1 MSRPVLEKLAP
12 WLATLVLLLLWQLA
26 VMVFH
31 IESFVLPTP
40 LEAIYQIY
48 VNRYALMVHGLATLG
63 TTLAGFAIAVVF
75 GLLLG
80 ILVGSFRLAYV
91 SLYPVLI
98 GFNSVPKAALVPIL
112 VIWFGVGTIPA
123 VLAAFLLS
131 FFPVLVNVATGFATI
146 EPELLD
152 VLRVLGATRRDMI
165 VKIGIPR
172 SLPYFFASLKIAI
185 TLSFVGSVIAEII
198 AGNNGIGNVM
208 LIASS
213 NFNVPLVFAALLV
226 VGIMGVSMYA
236 LFAFLELGSHHGP
249 CVDRVLIMRPAAECA
264 QAHRIGKRWIGEAI
278 CVPQLQAAGS

>member
-1 MSRPVLEKLAP
+1 MSRSTVENLAP
-12 WLATLVLLLLWQLA
+12 WLATLLLLLVWQLA
-26 VMVFH
+26 VMAFH
-31 IESFVLPTP
+31 IEEFVLPTP
-40 LEAIYQIY
+40 IEAIRQIY
-48 VNRYALMVHGLATLG
+48 INRYALAVHGLATLL
-63 TTLAGFAIAVVF
+63 TTLGGFVIAVVF

-91 SLYPVLI
+91 ALYPILI
-98 GFNSVPKAALVPIL
+98 GFNSVPKAALVPVL
-112 VIWFGVGTIPA
+112 VIWFGVGWVPA

-131 FFPVLVNVATGFATI
+131 FFPVVVNVATGFATI

-165 VKIGIPR
+165 LKIGIPR

-185 TLSFVGSVIAEII
+185 TLSFVGTVIAEII

-226 VGIMGVSMYA
+226 VGVMGVSMYA
-236 LFAFLELGSHHGP
+236 IFAVLETRFTSWSVRGRGLEYATGG
-249 CVDRVLIMRPAAECA
+249 
-264 QAHRIGKRWIGEAI
+264 
-278 CVPQLQAAGS
+278 

>member
-1 MSRPVLEKLAP
+1 VSRSTLETLAP
-12 WLATLVLLLLWQLA
+12 WVTTLLLLALWQLG
-26 VMVFH
+26 VMAFH
-31 IESFVLPTP
+31 IEVFVLPTP
-40 LEAIYQIY
+40 VEAIYQIY
-48 VNRYALMVHGLATLG
+48 VNRYALAVHGLATLS

-91 SLYPVLI
+91 SFYPILI
-98 GFNSVPKAALVPIL
+98 GFNSVPKAALVPVL
-112 VIWFGVGTIPA
+112 VIWFGVGTVPA
-123 VLAAFLLS
+123 VITAFLLS
-131 FFPVLVNVATGFATI
+131 FFPVVVNVATGFATI

-152 VLRVLGATRRDMI
+152 VLRALGASRRDMI

-185 TLSFVGSVIAEII
+185 TLSFVGTVIAEIV

-226 VGIMGVSMYA
+226 VGFMGVAMYA
-236 LFAFLELGSHHGP
+236 IFAVLETRFTAWSVRGRGLEYATGG
-249 CVDRVLIMRPAAECA
+249 
-264 QAHRIGKRWIGEAI
+264 
-278 CVPQLQAAGS
+278 

>member
-1 MSRPVLEKLAP
+1 MSKPLVENLAP
-12 WLATLVLLLLWQLA
+12 WLATLLLLVLWQLG

-40 LEAIYQIY
+40 LEAIYEIY
-48 VNRYALMVHGLATLG
+48 VNRYALTVHGLATLG

-112 VIWFGVGTIPA
+112 VIWFGVGTVPA

-131 FFPVLVNVATGFATI
+131 FFPVVVNVATGFATI

-152 VLRVLGATRRDMI
+152 VLRVLGATRRDMV

-208 LIASS
+208 LIATS

-226 VGIMGVSMYA
+226 VGVMGVSMYA
-236 LFAFLELGSHHGP
+236 IFAFLETRFTSWSVRGGGLDYATGG
-249 CVDRVLIMRPAAECA
+249 
-264 QAHRIGKRWIGEAI
+264 
-278 CVPQLQAAGS
+278 

>member
-1 MSRPVLEKLAP
+1 MSKPLVENLAP
-12 WLATLVLLLLWQLA
+12 WLATLLLLVLWQLG
-26 VMVFH
+26 VMAFH
-31 IESFVLPTP
+31 VESFVLPTP

-48 VNRYALMVHGLATLG
+48 ANRYALTVHGLATLG

-112 VIWFGVGTIPA
+112 VIWFGVGTVPA
-123 VLAAFLLS
+123 ILAAFLLS
-131 FFPVLVNVATGFATI
+131 FFPVVVNVATGFATI

-152 VLRVLGATRRDMI
+152 VLRVLGATRRDMV

-208 LIASS
+208 LIATS

-226 VGIMGVSMYA
+226 VGAMGVSMYA
-236 LFAFLELGSHHGP
+236 IFAFLETRFTSWSVRGGGLNYATGG
-249 CVDRVLIMRPAAECA
+249 
-264 QAHRIGKRWIGEAI
+264 
-278 CVPQLQAAGS
+278 

>member
-1 MSRPVLEKLAP
+1 MNRPTVEKLAP
-12 WLATLVLLLLWQLA
+12 WVATLLLFILWQA
-26 VMVFH
+26 GVVAFH
-31 IESFVLPTP
+31 IENFVLPTP
-40 LEAIYQIY
+40 LEAIAQIY
-48 VNRYALMVHGLATLG
+48 LNRYALFLNGLATLS

-80 ILVGSFRLAYV
+80 VLVGSFRLAYV

-98 GFNSVPKAALVPIL
+98 GFNSVPKAAIIPVL
-112 VIWFGVGTIPA
+112 VIWFGVGTVPA

-131 FFPVLVNVATGFATI
+131 FFPVVVNVATGFATI

-185 TLSFVGSVIAEII
+185 TLSFVGSVIAEIV

-226 VGIMGVSMYA
+226 VGFMGVAMYA
-236 LFAFLELGSHHGP
+236 IFALLETRFTSWSVRGRGLEYATGG
-249 CVDRVLIMRPAAECA
+249 
-264 QAHRIGKRWIGEAI
+264 
-278 CVPQLQAAGS
+278 

>member
-1 MSRPVLEKLAP
+1 
-12 WLATLVLLLLWQLA
+12 
-26 VMVFH
+26 
-31 IESFVLPTP
+31 
-40 LEAIYQIY
+40 
-48 VNRYALMVHGLATLG
+48 
-63 TTLAGFAIAVVF
+63 
-75 GLLLG
+75 LLLG

-98 GFNSVPKAALVPIL
+98 GFNSVPKAALVPVL
-112 VIWFGVGTIPA
+112 VIWFGVGTVPA

-131 FFPVLVNVATGFATI
+131 FFPVVVNVATGFATI

-165 VKIGIPR
+165 LKIGIPR

-185 TLSFVGSVIAEII
+185 TLAFVGSVIAEIV

-226 VGIMGVSMYA
+226 VGVMGVSMYA
-236 LFAFLELGSHHGP
+236 IFAVLETRFTSWSVRGRGLEYATGG
-249 CVDRVLIMRPAAECA
+249 
-264 QAHRIGKRWIGEAI
+264 
-278 CVPQLQAAGS
+278 

>member
-1 MSRPVLEKLAP
+1 VKSATVEKLAP
-12 WLATLVLLLLWQLA
+12 WVTTLILLTVWQLG
-26 VMVFH
+26 VMAFH

-40 LEAIYQIY
+40 IEAIQQIY
-48 VNRYALMVHGLATLG
+48 INRYPLFQHGMATLS

-75 GLLLG
+75 GLMLG

-98 GFNSVPKAALVPIL
+98 GFSSVPKAAIIPVL
-112 VIWFGVGTIPA
+112 VIWFGVGTVPA
-123 VLAAFLLS
+123 VIAAFLLS
-131 FFPVLVNVATGFATI
+131 FFPVVVNVATGFATV

-152 VLRVLGATRRDMI
+152 VLRVLGATRLDMI
-165 VKIGIPR
+165 MKIGIPR

-185 TLSFVGSVIAEII
+185 TLSFVGTVIAEII

-226 VGIMGVSMYA
+226 VSAMGVSMYTI
-236 LFAFLELGSHHGP
+236 FAMLETRFTSWSVRGRGL
-249 CVDRVLIMRPAAECA
+249 E
-264 QAHRIGKRWIGEAI
+264 EF
-278 CVPQLQAAGS
+278 AAGG

>member
-1 MSRPVLEKLAP
+1 VSRSTVESLAP
-12 WLATLVLLLLWQLA
+12 WITTLLILVVWQLA
-26 VMVFH
+26 VMAFH

-40 LEAIYQIY
+40 IEAINQIY
-48 VNRYALMVHGLATLG
+48 VNWYALSVHGLATLG
-63 TTLAGFAIAVVF
+63 TTLAGFAIAVAF

-98 GFNSVPKAALVPIL
+98 GFNSVPKAALVPVL
-112 VIWFGVGTIPA
+112 VIWFGVGTVPA

-131 FFPVLVNVATGFATI
+131 FFPVVVNVATGFATI

-165 VKIGIPR
+165 LKIGIPR

-185 TLSFVGSVIAEII
+185 TLAFVGSVIAEIV

-226 VGIMGVSMYA
+226 VGVMGVSMYA
-236 LFAFLELGSHHGP
+236 IFAMLETRFTSWSVRGRGLEYATGG
-249 CVDRVLIMRPAAECA
+249 
-264 QAHRIGKRWIGEAI
+264 
-278 CVPQLQAAGS
+278 

>member
-1 MSRPVLEKLAP
+1 MSKPLVENLAP
-12 WLATLVLLLLWQLA
+12 WLATLLLLVLWQLG
-26 VMVFH
+26 VMAFH

-40 LEAIYQIY
+40 LEAIYEIY
-48 VNRYALMVHGLATLG
+48 VNRYALTVHGLATLG

-75 GLLLG
+75 GLFLG

-112 VIWFGVGTIPA
+112 VIWFGVGTVPA

-131 FFPVLVNVATGFATI
+131 FFPVVVNVATGFATI

-152 VLRVLGATRRDMI
+152 VLRVLGATRRDMV

-208 LIASS
+208 LIATS

-226 VGIMGVSMYA
+226 VGVMGVSMYA
-236 LFAFLELGSHHGP
+236 LFAFLETRFTSWSVRGGGLDYATGG
-249 CVDRVLIMRPAAECA
+249 
-264 QAHRIGKRWIGEAI
+264 
-278 CVPQLQAAGS
+278 